1 MKPDKYQKAAILE
14 TGNCLLLAG
23 AGSGKTF
30 TIVEKIN
37 YLVTSNICTSSE
49 ILVIS
54 FTNKSVN
61 DLKKKIKYPCQIFTF
76 HKLALHILKMYNQ
89 NFSLAPS
96 NLLDYVAKEVFLSL
110 SETKLQEELKSYFHV
125 KTYNQIFASKDF
137 KDFQKIIIT
146 TIKLLK
152 TTNTSKDI
160 LKSSYKE
167 NSILTKY
174 ALIIQKIYETE
185 LKSCGKKDL
194 DDIIIDASNILDK
207 NLGYKYIIIDEFQDT
222 SPIRFN
228 LIYKIFSLSKAK
240 IFAVGDDYQSIYH
253 FTGCN
258 LDIFLNF
265 PKLIPNTKVLKLET
279 TYRFSQNLIDIVTK
293 FITKNPKQL
302 GKNIKS
308 QSQLSNPIE
317 FIYYLN
323 SHKAFEKIYQKL
335 KKEKQ
340 SFFVLGRNT
349 FDIKNFTSKAIPEF
363 LTVHSSKGLEAKNVI
378 IINLSN
384 NKNGFPSQVVN
395 HKILEIL
402 HPSDTSYLYAEE
414 RRLFYVALTRTQ
426 NKVYLLVPYFK
437 KSIFIKELKKIIKSL

>member
-308 QSQLSNPIE
+308 PSQLSNPIE

-349 FDIKNFTSKAIPEF
+349 FDIKNFTSRPIPEF